1 MKFHTTRRSF
11 DQRIFCCPADVEE
24 WKATL
29 RREGLSPVSGVSG
42 GPRMGLWLTAL
53 SSVKAS
59 KFLEDVR
66 GPINHTKLLRESG
79 FKFTK

>member
-42 GPRMGLWLTAL
+42 GPRMGLWLSL
-53 SSVKAS
+53 SST
-59 KFLEDVR
+59 
-66 GPINHTKLLRESG
+66 GTSG
-79 FKFTK
+79 